1 MKFRIFFWVS
11 IICWWCII
19 GDCNGIINEDFEKDI
34 ISNNVDDVVDSS
46 NVAKPRQKRFFEL
59 WCMNFPDCC
68 DIRGKDRCGF
78 ACPVCPIKTDMCK
91 LDILFSSNHN
101 IHKSWYGLCL
111 LASDPLIDRFYLR
124 LRILLKCFN

>member
-11 IICWWCII
+11 IWWWCII
-19 GDCNGIINEDFEKDI
+19 GDCNGTINEDFEKDI

-91 LDILFSSNHN
+91 LSL
-101 IHKSWYGLCL
+101 
-111 LASDPLIDRFYLR
+111 
-124 LRILLKCFN
+124 